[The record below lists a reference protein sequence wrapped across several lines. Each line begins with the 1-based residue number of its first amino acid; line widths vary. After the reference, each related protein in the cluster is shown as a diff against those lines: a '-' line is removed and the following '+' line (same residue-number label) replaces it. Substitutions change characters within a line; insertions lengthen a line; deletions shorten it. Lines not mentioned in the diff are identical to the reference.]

1 MMYSMNLWSCLWSSI
16 GILATGEF
24 NGLFDFLQTYPYVM
38 SNILLL
44 SLTGAI
50 GQVKKTNLEF
60 RKQIRIFLFRILF
73 F

>member
-1 MMYSMNLWSCLWSSI
+1 MNLWSCLWSTI
-16 GILATGEF
+16 GIIATGEF
-24 NGLFDFLQTYPYVM
+24 HGLFDFLQNYPYVM

-50 GQVKKTNLEF
+50 GQVRNLGF
-60 RKQIRIFLFRILF
+60 RKFEFLLFFRILF